1 MISLLIAVFLGLIP
15 AAIAANK
22 GRSFIGWWI
31 YGALILIVALPHA
44 LLIKKSTLT

>member
-22 GRSFIGWWI
+22 GRSFIGWWV
-31 YGALILIVALPHA
+31 YGSLIFIVALPHS
-44 LLIKKSTLT
+44 LLVKKANLT